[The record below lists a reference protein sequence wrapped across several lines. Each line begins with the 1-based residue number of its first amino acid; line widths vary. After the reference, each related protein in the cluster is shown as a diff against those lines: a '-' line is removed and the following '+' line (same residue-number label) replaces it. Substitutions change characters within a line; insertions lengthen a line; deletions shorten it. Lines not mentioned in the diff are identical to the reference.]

1 MRSSHETMRE
11 QEEQLKVT
19 ILNNMT
25 GRGAFQCKK
34 ALVHNGW
41 DLEQSVR
48 WLKEHNDNDIYRC
61 KRKIENSTS
70 ESYNAICQLSFES
83 GYSFNDCKAALSE
96 VNCDMSKARS
106 ELYGS
111 HEAEEAEEEV
121 VSLLD
126 GLEEEEGETKDRLKG
141 SENDRQFLI
150 KQLSSFF
157 DELQKSVGIRERI
170 DDSFHENPNSMICCT
185 VSIMV
190 LDSWIR
196 HSMH

>member
-1 MRSSHETMRE
+1 MAMNQYAAVIEG
-11 QEEQLKVT
+11 LKT
-19 ILNNMT
+19 ILGMVQKNEFVIDYPLLTQLTQSILTLNETKSENLSKSGQT
-25 GRGAFQCKK
+25 GQA
-34 ALVHNGW
+34 
-41 DLEQSVR
+41 DE
-48 WLKEHNDNDIYRC
+48 
-61 KRKIENSTS
+61 TS
-70 ESYNAICQLSFES
+70 EANQSCQAE
-83 GYSFNDCKAALSE
+83 
-96 VNCDMSKARS
+96 
-106 ELYGS
+106 
-111 HEAEEAEEEV
+111 EAEEAEEEV

-170 DDSFHENPNSMICCT
+170 DDSFHGNPNSMICCT